1 MRKALIAAAAVA
13 VLALVVW
20 ASLRDA
26 GGRGSPVELAAAERR
41 TISSTVKATGEITPE
56 RKVAISA
63 KVIGEIIKLPVKEG
77 DVVTPGQLL
86 VEIERDLYEAARDQ
100 AKAALEQ
107 TQVSLERLQVQLAD
121 AQRTLRRTSSLKES
135 GLASQQ
141 DLDAAQ
147 LAADSAEV
155 EVRAQ
160 GHSVEQYR
168 SALRRAEDDLAR
180 TSIRSPM
187 DGIVIQLDAERGET
201 VVPGNTNLPGS
212 VIMTI
217 ADMSRLLA
225 EVEVSE
231 VDVVQVALGQP
242 AKILIDA
249 LGEDKPQHGHVVEI
263 ATSGRKDA
271 ALGTIRFQV
280 KVAIDDPDPQLRPA
294 MTAKVNIVTATHD
307 DALAVPIQ
315 AVVKRTLDDTGKE
328 VRGSKAKG
336 LQEREVVYTLV
347 DGKAKAAP
355 VKTGIADEVWVEIPD
370 GLSEGD
376 TVVAGPYR
384 TLKDLHDGDA
394 IREQKPDERA
404 ADAKPEKD
412 G

>member
-1 MRKALIAAAAVA
+1 MRKALIGAAAVA
-13 VLALVVW
+13 VLALVLW

-26 GGRGSPVELAAAERR
+26 SGRGLPVELAAAERR

-63 KVIGEIIKLPVKEG
+63 KVIGEIIKLPIKEG
-77 DVVTPGQLL
+77 DAVQRGQLL

-141 DLDAAQ
+141 ELDAAQ

-155 EVRAQ
+155 EVKAQ
-160 GHSVEQYR
+160 RHAVEQYR

-180 TSIRSPM
+180 TSILAPM

-231 VDVVQVALGQP
+231 VDVVQVALGQS
-242 AKILIDA
+242 AKILVDA
-249 LGEDKPQHGHVVEI
+249 LGDDKPQSGHVVEI

-307 DALAVPIQ
+307 NILAVPIQ
-315 AVVKRTLDDTGKE
+315 SVVKRTLDEAGKE

-336 LQEREVVYTLV
+336 LPEREVVYTMV
-347 DGKAKAAP
+347 DGKARAKS
-355 VKTGIADEVWVEIPD
+355 VKTGIADEVWAEVPD

-376 TVVAGPYR
+376 KVVAGPYR

-394 IREQKPDERA
+394 IREQKPDERS
-404 ADAKPEKD
+404 ADSKPEKD

>member
-77 DVVTPGQLL
+77 DVVRQGELL

-242 AKILIDA
+242 AEILIDA

-328 VRGSKAKG
+328 VRGTKAKG
-336 LQEREVVYTLV
+336 LEEREVVYTLV

-355 VKTGIADEVWVEIPD
+355 VETGIADEVWVEILD
-370 GLSEGD
+370 GLSDGD

-384 TLKDLHDGDA
+384 TLKELHDGDA

-404 ADAKPEKD
+404 ADATTEQD

>member
-1 MRKALIAAAAVA
+1 MRKALIGAAAVA

-26 GGRGSPVELAAAERR
+26 GGRGAPVELAKAERR

-63 KVIGEIIKLPVKEG
+63 KVIGEIIALPVKEG
-77 DVVTPGQLL
+77 DEVHRGQLL

-100 AKAALEQ
+100 ARAALQ
-107 TQVSLERLQVQLAD
+107 QAQVSLERLQVQLAD
-121 AQRTLRRTSSLKES
+121 AQRTLRRTSALRQN

-141 DLDAAQ
+141 ELDAAQ

-155 EVRAQ
+155 EVKAQ
-160 GHSVEQYR
+160 RHAVEQYR

-201 VVPGNTNLPGS
+201 VVPGSTNLPGS

-231 VDVVQVALGQP
+231 VDVVQVAIGQP
-242 AKILIDA
+242 AEILVDA
-249 LGEDKPQHGHVVEI
+249 LGDDRPQHGHVVEI

-271 ALGTIRFQV
+271 TLGTIRFQV

-315 AVVKRTLDDTGKE
+315 AVVKRTLADDGTE
-328 VRGSKAKG
+328 LRGSKAKG
-336 LQEREVVYTLV
+336 VEEREVVYRMV
-347 DGKAKAAP
+347 DGKAKAVP
-355 VKTGIADEVWVEIPD
+355 VKTGIADEVWVEIVD
-370 GLSEGD
+370 GLADGD
-376 TVVAGPYR
+376 QVIAGPYR
-384 TLKDLHDGDA
+384 TLKELHDGDA
-394 IREQKPDERA
+394 VREQKPGEGAPD
-404 ADAKPEKD
+404 PTPGQD